1 MHRTEMNQLH
11 PPFSIGGCHKDPYVF
26 ISAFETWL
34 LQFSTVRFSIQL
46 FQKVQNTA
54 ARITLRATRAEH
66 TSPLLR
72 SLHWL
77 PVKKRI
83 KHKVC
88 SICYTTLAGA
98 SPKYMWELVNVYTP
112 SRCLRSSSDSR
123 TLTVPCV
130 RTKTCGQRSF
140 AYHGPAT
147 WNELPFDLR
156 HKDSLSTFKS
166 ALKTHLFHHLT

>member
-1 MHRTEMNQLH
+1 MR
-11 PPFSIGGCHKDPYVF
+11 PISSIRHFLSVDATKTLMCSLV
-26 ISAFETWL
+26 L
-34 LQFSTVRFSIQL
+34 LKLDYCNSLLSGSPQYLIQL

-54 ARITLRATRAEH
+54 ARITLRALRSEH

-72 SLHWL
+72 SLYWL
-77 PVKKRI
+77 PVQKRI

-88 SICYTTLAGA
+88 SICYTTLTGA
-98 SPKYMWELVNVYTP
+98 SPKYMSELVNVYTP

-130 RTKTCGQRSF
+130 RTKTCGKCSF
-140 AYHGPAT
+140 AYQRPDT

-166 ALKTHLFHHLT
+166 ALRLIFFTI